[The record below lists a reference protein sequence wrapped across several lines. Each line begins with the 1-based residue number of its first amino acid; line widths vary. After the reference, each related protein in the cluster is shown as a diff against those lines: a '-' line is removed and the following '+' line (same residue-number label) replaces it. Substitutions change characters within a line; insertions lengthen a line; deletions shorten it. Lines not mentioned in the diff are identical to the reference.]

1 MISKLENFERKYEE
15 LNKQLFE
22 IKIPDQLEL
31 HKSIMKEL
39 KEINP
44 IVEKFRE
51 YKSRKKELED
61 CNEILSNESDQDL
74 KQLANQEI
82 RQLNQTIES
91 ILDELNKMLT
101 PKDPNDSKNAIV
113 EIRAGIGGD
122 EAALFA
128 STLFKI
134 YNSYSQ
140 KQGWKIEILNI
151 NETDLGGIKEVS
163 FMVSGSNVYGELK
176 LESGVHR
183 VKRIPKT
190 ESQGRIHT
198 STVTVAVLPEVEDVE
213 VNIKPDDLRID
224 TFRSHGAGGQHVN
237 TTDSAIRI
245 THIPSG
251 VVVECQDERSQ
262 YKNKDKAMK
271 VLKLRLLKIKQEEQA
286 QDSKQTRNQLIG
298 NAERSAWVRTYNF
311 HTGLFASR
319 VSTPIGEHITKT
331 VQH

>member
-1 MISKLENFERKYEE
+1 MNY
-15 LNKQLFE
+15 
-22 IKIPDQLEL
+22 
-31 HKSIMKEL
+31 
-39 KEINP
+39 INL
-44 IVEKFRE
+44 E